1 MMDFNVNKVIKGITP
16 PKPLIEK
23 TSSPVQEGVVT
34 FAKALTEALY
44 KANQVVMKSGEVGR
58 KVATGQVKS
67 VQEVTLT
74 WLECGLVL
82 KMARNITSKVI
93 EGAKTLFQTQV

>member
-1 MMDFNVNKVIKGITP
+1 MDFNINKVVKGFKLPNIL
-16 PKPLIEK
+16 KDKVE
-23 TSSPVQEGVVT
+23 SPVKEGTVT

-44 KANQVVMKSGEVGR
+44 KADDVINKAGDVGR

-67 VQEVTLT
+67 LQEVTLT
-74 WLECGLVL
+74 WLETGLVI
-82 KMARNITSKVI
+82 KMMRVVTSKVI